1 MEWKTWSTRAKQD
14 WFFREFSEVS
24 CVYLKI
30 SDLKH
35 VSSTL
40 FEDEYWQGPEVA
52 HAWYY
57 GYGGDGAR
65 DHGGQLTWEWE
76 KCIALRGV
84 LHPGSMPKQTE
95 TNQQDYTKP
104 IQNSNQIC
112 QRGTLK
118 KLNAESDSFK
128 FGISRVF
135 FKKRKL
141 LHWQR
146 MTEIGWWL
154 CVAGLFLLLLAALPF
169 ESPLLV
175 AYAPRL
181 LQGTLASL
189 ADLAAALGSRIR
201 MRHGSGVLKKKAAH
215 WLKQDALKLNGY
227 RFGSEIDE
235 L

>member
-1 MEWKTWSTRAKQD
+1 M
-14 WFFREFSEVS
+14 
-24 CVYLKI
+24 
-30 SDLKH
+30 
-35 VSSTL
+35 
-40 FEDEYWQGPEVA
+40 A

-95 TNQQDYTKP
+95 TNQQDYTKT

-135 FKKRKL
+135 SHFVVTL
-141 LHWQR
+141 
-146 MTEIGWWL
+146 TENDRDRL
-154 CVAGLFLLLLAALPF
+154 MVVCCRPF
-169 ESPLLV
+169 PPTV
-175 AYAPRL
+175 GNTA
-181 LQGTLASL
+181 
-189 ADLAAALGSRIR
+189 
-201 MRHGSGVLKKKAAH
+201 
-215 WLKQDALKLNGY
+215 
-227 RFGSEIDE
+227 F
-235 L
+235 